1 MATWPTT
8 LPRPLVAGYAIA
20 PVDAN
25 VRTDMEA
32 GTPRVRRRSAARNDQ
47 VSVFW
52 RFTDAQMAAF
62 RTWFDGDCANGASW
76 FAVDLNTGDAGLRSV
91 QARFVG
97 PWQSEMQPGP
107 RWQVSAKLEVR

>member
-47 VSVFW
+47 VSVTW
-52 RFTDAQMAAF
+52 RFSDVQMA
-62 RTWFDGDCANGASW
+62 
-76 FAVDLNTGDAGLRSV
+76 GLV
-91 QARFVG
+91 
-97 PWQSEMQPGP
+97 
-107 RWQVSAKLEVR
+107 RWRLHQWGQLVHG

>member
-20 PVDAN
+20 PMDLT

-32 GTPRVRRRSAARNDQ
+32 GAARVRRRSAARNDQ
-47 VSVFW
+47 VSVTW
-52 RFTDAQMAAF
+52 IFTDTQMATF
-62 RTWFDGDCANGASW
+62 RAWFDGDCANGASW
-76 FAVDLNTGDAGLRSV
+76 FTVDLNTGDTGLRLV

-107 RWQVSAKLEVR
+107 YWQVSGKLEVR